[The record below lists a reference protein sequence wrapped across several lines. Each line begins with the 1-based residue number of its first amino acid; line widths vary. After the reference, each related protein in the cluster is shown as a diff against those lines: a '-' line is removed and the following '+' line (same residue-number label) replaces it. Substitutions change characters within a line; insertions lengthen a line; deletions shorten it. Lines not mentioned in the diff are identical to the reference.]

1 MVTNINKL
9 GGVKSEILLHGF
21 CGFKRFSALF
31 SVPKAAIF
39 VSLLCMGMALF
50 GFTSCSEEESAPIEN
65 NLDTDTRINTL
76 ADTAESTDSTD
87 TSHAVIS
94 DWEEGEA
101 GDIVP
106 MTEEEIERL
115 LKELLGEGGA
125 V

>member
-1 MVTNINKL
+1 MSI
-9 GGVKSEILLHGF
+9 
-21 CGFKRFSALF
+21 
-31 SVPKAAIF
+31 
-39 VSLLCMGMALF
+39 SLLTLTA
-50 GFTSCSEEESAPIEN
+50 CSEDDAPSIEN
-65 NLDTDTRINTL
+65 NPDTDTRVNTP

-87 TSHAVIS
+87 ISHAVIS
-94 DWEEGEA
+94 DWEDGEA

>member
-1 MVTNINKL
+1 MY
-9 GGVKSEILLHGF
+9 
-21 CGFKRFSALF
+21 
-31 SVPKAAIF
+31 P
-39 VSLLCMGMALF
+39 
-50 GFTSCSEEESAPIEN
+50 TSCSEDESAPIEN